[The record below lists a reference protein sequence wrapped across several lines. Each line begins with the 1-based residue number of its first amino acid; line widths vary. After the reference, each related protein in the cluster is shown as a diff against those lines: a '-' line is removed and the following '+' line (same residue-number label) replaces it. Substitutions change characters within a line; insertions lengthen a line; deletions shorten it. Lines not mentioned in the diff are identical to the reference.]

1 MSASRSVRWLKTVE
15 AFRSRAPRR
24 YGTSLVRECA
34 GHWLSRPGIS
44 PSLGARSGGCAP
56 YWSPCCAGYCAG
68 YCAPGSFCTGSSS
81 EAALRWPGPD
91 LRLDLGTRDRIKLDA
106 APPDLPG
113 PRRRRGRKRP
123 RGEGE
128 RPAMPAAD
136 AGPTGGLEG
145 CQVRQVVGGELGGEV
160 AADLVVGGYTGVPG
174 HPQSLLLGA
183 YDAGQ
188 LQYVGN
194 TTRLTRR
201 QREELVR
208 VLPRLDGGIS
218 PDAGSHATGDPGVSP
233 RPWRGSAAPHLRFSS
248 GSSAGQPPSRRPREP
263 SARARVR
270 ERSDAVARRV
280 ENVAHDPLLAG
291 GDCSYA
297 ERSTDRAVVA
307 L

>member
-1 MSASRSVRWLKTVE
+1 
-15 AFRSRAPRR
+15 
-24 YGTSLVRECA
+24 
-34 GHWLSRPGIS
+34 
-44 PSLGARSGGCAP
+44 
-56 YWSPCCAGYCAG
+56 
-68 YCAPGSFCTGSSS
+68 
-81 EAALRWPGPD
+81 
-91 LRLDLGTRDRIKLDA
+91 
-106 APPDLPG
+106 
-113 PRRRRGRKRP
+113 
-123 RGEGE
+123 
-128 RPAMPAAD
+128 MPAAD

-145 CQVRQVVGGELGGEV
+145 CQVRQVVGRELGGEM

-233 RPWRGSAAPHLRFSS
+233 RPAGERGPAPSIFERFICRTT
-248 GSSAGQPPSRRPREP
+248 ASRRPREP

-291 GDCSYA
+291 GGCSYA
-297 ERSTDRAVVA
+297 ERSTDRAVWRCDRPVTGA
-307 L
+307 AAGVRGAGTF